1 MKFSDKIYTLLKK
14 VPIGKVTTYKELAH
28 ATGCD
33 AYRAVGQVLKKNPD
47 APNIPCHRV
56 VATNGTIGGFNGFKT
71 GPNIDRK
78 KSMLEHE
85 GIVFDSGSWRFSF
98 QPVTRS

>member
-56 VATNGTIGGFNGFKT
+56 VGKNNIGGFSGENVKKNGNMMF
-71 GPNIDRK
+71 IK
-78 KSMLEHE
+78 KSLLEIE
-85 GIVFDSGSWRFSF
+85 G
-98 QPVTRS
+98 